1 MSRSKSYKELLHERL
16 RSPEEA
22 AAYLNAALDDEDPGI
37 FLVAL
42 RDIAEANGGMTH
54 LAREAH
60 LNRETLYRTLSKKG
74 NPTLTNLRSLLST
87 VSLEIA
93 INPSI
98 KRKRSG
104 RNQRRKQCGGKSRA
118 ALKSAQK

>member
-1 MSRSKSYKELLHERL
+1 MIKSKSYRALLHERL
-16 RSPEEA
+16 KSPEEA
-22 AAYLNAALDDEDPGI
+22 AAYLNAALEDEDPGV

-74 NPTLTNLRSLLST
+74 NPTLTNLRSLLCT
-87 VSLEIA
+87 IGLEIS
-93 INPSI
+93 INPSVGHKHI
-98 KRKRSG
+98 
-104 RNQRRKQCGGKSRA
+104 
-118 ALKSAQK
+118 

>member
-1 MSRSKSYKELLHERL
+1 MRKMRNYKEHLHKRL
-16 RSPEEA
+16 QNSKDA
-22 AAYLNAALDDEDPGI
+22 AAYLNAALEDEDPGI

-74 NPTLTNLRSLLST
+74 NPTLTNLRCLLGT
-87 VSLEIA
+87 IGLEIA
-93 INPSI
+93 IAPTH
-98 KRKRSG
+98 RVYRSTY
-104 RNQRRKQCGGKSRA
+104 S
-118 ALKSAQK
+118 S

>member
-1 MSRSKSYKELLHERL
+1 MSRSKSYKKLLHERL
-16 RSPEEA
+16 KSPEEA
-22 AAYLNAALDDEDPGI
+22 AAYLNAALEDEDPGI

-74 NPTLTNLRSLLST
+74 NPTLTNLRCLLGT
-87 VSLEIA
+87 IGLEIA
-93 INPSI
+93 I
-98 KRKRSG
+98 
-104 RNQRRKQCGGKSRA
+104 
-118 ALKSAQK
+118 SASSHR

>member
-22 AAYLNAALDDEDPGI
+22 ATYLNAALEDEDPGI

-42 RDIAEANGGMTH
+42 RDIAEANGGMSH

-60 LNRETLYRTLSKKG
+60 LNRESLYRTLSKKG
-74 NPTLTNLRSLLST
+74 NPTFANLRSLLGT
-87 VSLEIA
+87 VGLEIA
-93 INPSI
+93 INPSH
-98 KRKRSG
+98 R
-104 RNQRRKQCGGKSRA
+104 
-118 ALKSAQK
+118 L

>member
-1 MSRSKSYKELLHERL
+1 MSKSRSYKELLNERL
-16 RSPEEA
+16 KSPEEA
-22 AAYLNAALDDEDPGI
+22 AAYLNAALEDEDPGV

-42 RDIAEANGGMTH
+42 RDITEANGGMTH

-74 NPTLTNLRSLLST
+74 NPTLTNLRSLLGT
-87 VSLEIA
+87 IGLEIA

-98 KRKRSG
+98 THKISQIK
-104 RNQRRKQCGGKSRA
+104 
-118 ALKSAQK
+118 

>member
-1 MSRSKSYKELLHERL
+1 MRSKNYKKILHERL
-16 RSPEEA
+16 KSQEEA
-22 AAYLNAALDDEDPGI
+22 AAYLNAALEDEDLGV

-42 RDIAEANGGMTH
+42 KDIAEANGGMTH

-74 NPTLTNLRSLLST
+74 NPTLANLRSLLGSIG
-87 VSLEIA
+87 LEIA

-98 KRKRSG
+98 VYKNSSRSL
-104 RNQRRKQCGGKSRA
+104 N
-118 ALKSAQK
+118 